1 MKTKFLSLLLLIV
14 FVIDQYFIV
23 KGFREFRFFS
33 KTLLVPLL
41 LGIYYFGTQEKT
53 LKIELLFVIGLI
65 LSFFGDLFLMF
76 NWGFLP
82 GLGSFLAAHIFYILC
97 FKKLASPFSV
107 QKFIPIILIYL
118 FILLYTLFP
127 HLNEMKIPV
136 VIYGIIIS
144 TMLYF
149 ALKTKNIWLI
159 IGALLFVVSDSILSF
174 RMFVVKG
181 LLYDVLVMLTYVAA
195 QYLLVKGMLRKP

>member
-1 MKTKFLSLLLLIV
+1 
-14 FVIDQYFIV
+14 
-23 KGFREFRFFS
+23 
-33 KTLLVPLL
+33 
-41 LGIYYFGTQEKT
+41 
-53 LKIELLFVIGLI
+53 
-65 LSFFGDLFLMF
+65 MF

-82 GLGSFLAAHIFYILC
+82 GLGSFLAAHIFYIFC

-118 FILLYTLFP
+118 FTLLYTLFP

-159 IGALLFVVSDSILSF
+159 VGALLFVVSDSILSF

-181 LLYDVLVMLTYVAA
+181 LLYDVVVMLTYVAA